1 MGRKTIRTLCYE
13 ICASLLL
20 AAALAGFNLVA
31 SEKPTPEI
39 VDGDNL
45 NPVLMAHG
53 RGGQRGGGHGRSR
66 HQRGGMGHRQRPH
79 RGQSDRQGQPAQ
91 GRQGNQPIHTPTQP
105 SATPA
110 AQPTPT
116 PQPANNE
123 PPAVR

>member
-1 MGRKTIRTLCYE
+1 MGRKTIKTLCYE
-13 ICASLLL
+13 ICASLLV

-53 RGGQRGGGHGRSR
+53 RGGQRGGGHGRGRR
-66 HQRGGMGHRQRPH
+66 HHGGMAHHQRPH
-79 RGQSDRQGQPAQ
+79 QGQKDRLREAGH
-91 GRQGNQPIHTPTQP
+91 GRQSNDALTPVPP

-110 AQPTPT
+110 VQPTPT
-116 PQPANNE
+116 TQPPSNE
-123 PPAVR
+123 PPAIR